1 MPDALIA
8 LGSNLG
14 DREAIF
20 AQAEARLA
28 RLPDVCALVRSQSYE
43 TAPVGGPAGQGPFLN
58 AAVRLQTSLAPDAL
72 LESLQRIEIELGR
85 HRTERWG
92 PRPLDLDLLLYGPLV
107 LSTPTL
113 VLPHPRMAWRRFVLE
128 PAAEVAHDMI
138 HPAIG
143 WTVGQLLDHLNT
155 AAPYVAIAGHLVQA
169 RLGWPESWPD
179 RAGSMS
185 CPSPAST
192 RPPRWAAR
200 IRLAGIGP

>member
-155 AAPYVAIAGHLVQA
+155 AAPYVAIAG
-169 RLGWPESWPD
+169 PPC
-179 RAGSMS
+179 AGK
-185 CPSPAST
+185 T
-192 RPPRWAAR
+192 W
-200 IRLAGIGP
+200 LAGELARQGGIHVLSQPGEYPATEIGAR